1 MEQLLTIISVAG
13 LFLIRIG
20 VPVLVLLAVGLLV
33 ERWQSRREQALR
45 QELSKHA

>member
-13 LFLIRIG
+13 LFLVRIG
-20 VPVLVLLAVGLLV
+20 VPVLVLLSVGLLV
-33 ERWQSRREQALR
+33 ERWQSGREKALR